1 MLDTYMFPT
10 SGTCSG
16 LGLAVPSG
24 DGVRQSRG
32 RGRCRWPPTHNL
44 DSLLNCGPT
53 SMRGGVPRSQFLYFF
68 RGCSGPP
75 TGRWGWLPTWRQEKS
90 RLWLLKQL
98 GKKNSVWTQGWPS
111 PRPQGQYRVT
121 YRCPVTRNETAPLLL
136 EILEERRDRHMEGE
150 GGKSIW
156 TPSLS
161 STPCALFMV
170 KYLLFSINF
179 ANITTSSR
187 KLKRSKDDNEDDEK
201 YV

>member
-1 MLDTYMFPT
+1 MGSDSREGVGGAAGHPHITWIACWTVVPHPWGEEFLGASSFT
-10 SGTCSG
+10 SSG
-16 LGLAVPSG
+16 AAQA
-24 DGVRQSRG
+24 R
-32 RGRCRWPPTHNL
+32 
-44 DSLLNCGPT
+44 
-53 SMRGGVPRSQFLYFF
+53 
-68 RGCSGPP
+68 
-75 TGRWGWLPTWRQEKS
+75 
-90 RLWLLKQL
+90 QL
-98 GKKNSVWTQGWPS
+98 GGEGGCLLGDKKKADCDFWNNLG
-111 PRPQGQYRVT
+111 RVT